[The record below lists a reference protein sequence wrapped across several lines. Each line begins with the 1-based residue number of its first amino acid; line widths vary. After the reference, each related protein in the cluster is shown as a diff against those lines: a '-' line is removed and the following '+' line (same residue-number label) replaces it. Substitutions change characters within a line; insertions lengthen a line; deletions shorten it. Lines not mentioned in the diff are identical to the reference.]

1 MNTKN
6 IKSRLTDL
14 SQLFIFVLIIIQPL
28 LDVLSYFL
36 VEAGNTTVTTLLRM
50 AMFAVIVL
58 YAFLMADNRKSFY
71 IMAGVLAGYWVL
83 HVAACFS
90 EGYQSIFSDLA
101 NYIRFI
107 QIPVLAL
114 CFSVFFKAKNKIAE
128 TFGAACAINMG
139 TISLVVIL
147 SVVTGNINYTY
158 SIDKL
163 GYLGWFSVGNAQSM
177 IVALLAI
184 LAVYWAYSQ
193 ERRRW
198 LFPTVLVI
206 SCTNLFTLGTKVTY
220 FTIFIIGAG
229 FLFSALFTRCRRP
242 ECYISLVLVVALAI
256 SMYPMSVMSLRN
268 YKHEDAFDSKEDLIE
283 DLIEDDLE
291 NSHSGESDQEKVNGI
306 YLSTYQEI
314 YEPYCGEMIEIFG
327 LSRVLEKYNYTTDAS
342 TLANQRAKKQNF
354 AQLCWE
360 DSSALTHLFGYEYET
375 LIGDKEIYDL
385 ENDFPSVFYYYGY
398 VGFAMFVAFLAY
410 FAALIVL
417 ALIKNFKQVF
427 TVEAVAVGLV
437 FVLMLGAA
445 QFSGNVLRRPNVSI
459 YLSFVLAYIYYL
471 TTVKQGVTLFSM
483 AKKRPQPVET
493 DFIEE

>member
-1 MNTKN
+1 MN
-6 IKSRLTDL
+6 IKSFKSKLTEG
-14 SQLFIFVLIIIQPL
+14 SRLFIFVLIIIQPL
-28 LDVLSYFL
+28 MDVLSYFM
-36 VEAGNTTVTTLLRM
+36 VEAGSTAITTILRT
-50 AMFAVIVL
+50 AMFAVIAL
-58 YAFLMADNRKSFY
+58 YAFLIANKRTPYY
-71 IMAGVLAGYWVL
+71 IMAGVLGGFWLL
-83 HVAACFS
+83 HMVACFS
-90 EGYQSIFSDLA
+90 QGYQSIFSDLA
-101 NYIRFI
+101 NYVRFI

-114 CFSVFFKAKNKIAE
+114 CFCTFFKAKTKIAE
-128 TFGAACAINMG
+128 TFGAACAINMA

-147 SVVTGNINYTY
+147 SVVTGKINYTY

-177 IVALLAI
+177 IVALLAV

-198 LFPTVLVI
+198 LFPIVLVI

-229 FLFSALFTRCRRP
+229 FLLSALFTRCRRP
-242 ECYISLVLVVALAI
+242 ECYVSLILVAALAMG
-256 SMYPMSVMSLRN
+256 MYPMSVMSQRQN
-268 YKHEDAFDSKEDLIE
+268 KHDDAFDSRDDYIDNLING
-283 DLIEDDLE
+283 DRNDSDPGGDD
-291 NSHSGESDQEKVNGI
+291 SDDINGI
-306 YLSTYQEI
+306 SLSTYQEI
-314 YEPYCGEMIEIFG
+314 YEPYCGEMIAKFG
-327 LSRVLEKYNYTTDAS
+327 LSRVLEKYNHTTDAS
-342 TLANQRAKKQNF
+342 TLANQRMKKQTF

-360 DSSALTHLFGYEYET
+360 DSNTLTHLFGYEYET
-375 LIGDKEIYDL
+375 LIGDKEIYDM

-410 FAALIVL
+410 FAILTIL

-427 TVEAVAVGLV
+427 TVEAVSVGIV

-459 YLSFVLAYIYYL
+459 YLSFILAYIYYL
-471 TTVKQGVTLFSM
+471 TAVKQGVTLFPVI
-483 AKKRPQPVET
+483 KKKPRPVET